1 MLKFIIDSE
10 PFTLQQKASVLSADN
25 GLIASLQ
32 LTRPNLVNE
41 VRAYMGFLKE
51 ENPGEEIVIYVANHN
66 ALDERIIEG
75 LSEFAKVEL
84 I

>member
-10 PFTLQQKASVLSADN
+10 PFTLQQKASVLSEDN
-25 GLIASLQ
+25 SLIATLQ

-41 VRAYMGFLKE
+41 VRAYINFLKE
-51 ENPGEEIVIYVANHN
+51 ENDEEIKIFVANHN
-66 ALDERIIEG
+66 ALDERIVEG
-75 LSEFAKVEL
+75 LQEIAAVEL